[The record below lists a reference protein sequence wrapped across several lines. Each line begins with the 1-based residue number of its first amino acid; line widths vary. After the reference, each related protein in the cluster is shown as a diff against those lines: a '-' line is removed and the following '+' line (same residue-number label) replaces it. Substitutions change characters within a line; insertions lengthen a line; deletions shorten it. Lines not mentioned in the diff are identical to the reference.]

1 MIEPEPE
8 LSDYQQL
15 ASEVKQLTAERDYL
29 LAQARKE
36 SESLER
42 KETVIKAQFEE
53 QLQELA
59 NKISLVILVSSQR
72 HNIKPYY
79 YIDTSVLLES
89 IPLVKFIKT
98 TSRTRVVYFPKSCT

>member
-1 MIEPEPE
+1 MIEPEQE

-42 KETVIKAQFEE
+42 KETVVKAQFEQ
-53 QLQELA
+53 QLQELSS
-59 NKISLVILVSSQR
+59 KISQVILVSSQR

-79 YIDTSVLLES
+79 KIHYATH
-89 IPLVKFIKT
+89 
-98 TSRTRVVYFPKSCT
+98 VYLNIVH

>member
-1 MIEPEPE
+1 MIEPEQE

-42 KETVIKAQFEE
+42 KETIKAQFEE

-59 NKISLVILVSSQR
+59 NKISQVILVLFQVR
-72 HNIKPYY
+72 DIILNPITLHYA
-79 YIDTSVLLES
+79 
-89 IPLVKFIKT
+89 
-98 TSRTRVVYFPKSCT
+98 TRVYLLCIE

>member
-1 MIEPEPE
+1 MIEPEQE

-42 KETVIKAQFEE
+42 KETIKAQFEE

-59 NKISLVILVSSQR
+59 NKISQVILVLFQVRDIILNPITLHYATHVHLCALNNFSLVQIFSF
-72 HNIKPYY
+72 
-79 YIDTSVLLES
+79 VLG
-89 IPLVKFIKT
+89 
-98 TSRTRVVYFPKSCT
+98 CGN

>member
-1 MIEPEPE
+1 MIEPEQE

-59 NKISLVILVSSQR
+59 NKISQVIVLVLFQVRDIILNPITLHYATHV
-72 HNIKPYY
+72 Y
-79 YIDTSVLLES
+79 LLCIE
-89 IPLVKFIKT
+89 
-98 TSRTRVVYFPKSCT
+98 

>member
-1 MIEPEPE
+1 MYALNPTIHFTFILFSSENGLIEPEQE

-42 KETVIKAQFEE
+42 KETVIKARFEE

-59 NKISLVILVSSQR
+59 NKISQVILVSSQR

-79 YIDTSVLLES
+79 ITSCNSCISVL
-89 IPLVKFIKT
+89 P
-98 TSRTRVVYFPKSCT
+98 

>member
-1 MIEPEPE
+1 MYALNPTIHFTFILFFSENGLIEPEQE

-59 NKISLVILVSSQR
+59 NKISQVILISSQR

-79 YIDTSVLLES
+79 ITSCNSCIPVL
-89 IPLVKFIKT
+89 P
-98 TSRTRVVYFPKSCT
+98 

>member
-53 QLQELA
+53 QLQELT
-59 NKISLVILVSSQR
+59 NKISQVIHLFQVR
-72 HNIKPYY
+72 DIILNAITLHYATHVYLLCIK
-79 YIDTSVLLES
+79 
-89 IPLVKFIKT
+89 
-98 TSRTRVVYFPKSCT
+98 

>member
-1 MIEPEPE
+1 MIEPEQE

-42 KETVIKAQFEE
+42 KDTVIKAQFEE

-59 NKISLVILVSSQR
+59 NKISQVIVLVLFQVRDIILNPITLHYATHV
-72 HNIKPYY
+72 Y
-79 YIDTSVLLES
+79 LLCIE
-89 IPLVKFIKT
+89 
-98 TSRTRVVYFPKSCT
+98 

>member
-59 NKISLVILVSSQR
+59 NKISQVILVSSQVSAPANLA
-72 HNIKPYY
+72 HFCIIFNGYFMDNI
-79 YIDTSVLLES
+79 YISLH
-89 IPLVKFIKT
+89 
-98 TSRTRVVYFPKSCT
+98 

>member
-1 MIEPEPE
+1 MIEPEQE

-59 NKISLVILVSSQR
+59 NKISRVILVSSQR

-79 YIDTSVLLES
+79 ITLCNSCIIICCALNNFSLVQILSFVLG
-89 IPLVKFIKT
+89 
-98 TSRTRVVYFPKSCT
+98 CGN

>member
-1 MIEPEPE
+1 MIEPEQE

-42 KETVIKAQFEE
+42 EETVIKAQFEE

-59 NKISLVILVSSQR
+59 NKISQVILVLFQVR
-72 HNIKPYY
+72 DIILNPITLHYATHVY
-79 YIDTSVLLES
+79 LLCIE
-89 IPLVKFIKT
+89 
-98 TSRTRVVYFPKSCT
+98 